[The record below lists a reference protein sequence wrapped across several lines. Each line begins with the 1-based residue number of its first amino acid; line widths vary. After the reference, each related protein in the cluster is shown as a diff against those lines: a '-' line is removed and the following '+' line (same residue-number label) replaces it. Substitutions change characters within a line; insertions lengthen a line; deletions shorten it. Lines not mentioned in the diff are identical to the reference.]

1 MKPYAAYKDSG
12 IEWLG
17 KIPHNRETIKLKY
30 IMQNFDSR
38 RIPLSSE
45 ERAGMQGDY
54 PYYGSNGI
62 VDQVNDYLFDGEYIL
77 LGEDGAPFFEMYKD
91 VAFLVTGKFW
101 VNNHAHILKASLN
114 HNQRFLTYLLNCV
127 DYRKYITGSTRDKLT
142 QDDMKSIILSI
153 AKLDEQKIIAAYLD
167 HKTAQIDDLIA
178 KKERM
183 IELLKEERFAIINQA
198 VTKGINP
205 DVEYKDSGIEWLG
218 KIPKHWELKRLKYI
232 FNFNTGWTPP
242 TGNSEYFTG
251 KNKWVNIGDMN
262 KKFIYNTQNYIS
274 DRAIQESRIK
284 LSPRFSLMYSFKLTV
299 GKVAFAGCDLYT
311 NEAII
316 SILPNDKDNL
326 QFYYYLLP
334 EILTYN
340 SRENIYG
347 AKLLNQGLIK
357 NSYLI
362 LPPPE
367 EQKIIVAFL
376 DRETAK
382 IDTLIAKQ
390 GGLIEA
396 LKEYRTTLISE
407 VVTGKID
414 VREYAV

>member
-1 MKPYAAYKDSG
+1 MKPYPAYKDSG
-12 IEWLG
+12 IEWIG
-17 KIPHNRETIKLKY
+17 KIPT
-30 IMQNFDSR
+30 
-38 RIPLSSE
+38 
-45 ERAGMQGDY
+45 
-54 PYYGSNGI
+54 
-62 VDQVNDYLFDGEYIL
+62 
-77 LGEDGAPFFEMYKD
+77 
-91 VAFLVTGKFW
+91 
-101 VNNHAHILKASLN
+101 
-114 HNQRFLTYLLNCV
+114 
-127 DYRKYITGSTRDKLT
+127 
-142 QDDMKSIILSI
+142 
-153 AKLDEQKIIAAYLD
+153 
-167 HKTAQIDDLIA
+167 
-178 KKERM
+178 
-183 IELLKEERFAIINQA
+183 
-198 VTKGINP
+198 
-205 DVEYKDSGIEWLG
+205 
-218 KIPKHWELKRLKYI
+218 HWKLKRLKYI

-251 KNKWVNIGDMN
+251 KNKWVNIGDLN
-262 KKFIYNTQNYIS
+262 EKFIYNTQNYIS

-347 AKLLNQGLIK
+347 ANLLNQDLIK
-357 NSYLI
+357 NSYLL

-367 EQKIIVAFL
+367 EQKIIARFL
-376 DRETAK
+376 DEKICQIDSIISKKEKIIELLKEERTAVINEAVTK
-382 IDTLIAKQ
+382 GLNPNAEMKDSGIEWIKKIPKHWEVERLKSVCTFAYGDSLSNEYRIEGNVPVYGSNGIVGYHNKAITEKPCIIIGRKGSFGKINFSEAECFPIDTTYFIDSRFAKCDLKWLNYVLSLLELDMFSNDTGVPGLNRDNAHNKRIPLPNINEQKIIADYLDRKTAEIDSQ
-390 GGLIEA
+390 IENMTRA
-396 LKEYRTTLISE
+396 IGCLKEYRTALISE